1 MKVLIP
7 LVISIIVCSAQAQD
21 KAAPTTDYTRQ
32 APEFDGCYVVTP
44 TGQKD
49 VKERPA
55 ESAKEMPA
63 KGVARAIDFVYAPKC
78 YYTLDGTPA
87 ASCTAEEFQGFIVQG
102 AYDFRLLSL
111 NRLTPKVLGQDLSV
125 INATKLPDQ
134 KGQPLFIAGK
144 NIDLKRRAMGSNG
157 YFCKPEAALAPG
169 LYAVWIKTTFWV
181 FSITEGK
188 PASEKKP

>member
-1 MKVLIP
+1 MKALTP
-7 LVISIIVCSAQAQD
+7 LVVSLIACSALAQD
-21 KAAPTTDYTRQ
+21 KAVTTTDYTRL

-44 TGQKD
+44 AGQKE

-87 ASCTAEEFQGFIVQG
+87 ATCTAEEFQGFIVQG
-102 AYDFRLLSL
+102 AYDFKQLSL
-111 NRLTPKVLGQDLSV
+111 NRLTPKILGQDLSV
-125 INATKLPDQ
+125 INATMLPDK

-144 NIDLKRRAMGSNG
+144 NIDLKRRAVGTNG
-157 YFCKPEAALAPG
+157 YYCKPEAALAPG
-169 LYAVWIKTTFWV
+169 LYAVWIKNTFWV
-181 FSITEGK
+181 FSITDNK
-188 PASEKKP
+188 ATPEKKP